1 MVLFCL
7 LVITSNPWYFLHYKC
22 VTPVSASNLRITFF
36 SVILCVSYQECV
48 SLETKEE
55 EKGMVPLTAL
65 SNDPL
70 TNFEFLYYSAFTGK
84 QKSLQLF

>member
-1 MVLFCL
+1 MGYFK
-7 LVITSNPWYFLHYKC
+7 LVCILWTSEQN
-22 VTPVSASNLRITFF
+22 
-36 SVILCVSYQECV
+36 VILCVSYQECV

-70 TNFEFLYYSAFTGK
+70 TNFEYLYYSGFTVRNKNHSSYFRQEG
-84 QKSLQLF
+84 L

>member
-1 MVLFCL
+1 MGYFE
-7 LVITSNPWYFLHYKC
+7 LVCILWTSEQN
-22 VTPVSASNLRITFF
+22 
-36 SVILCVSYQECV
+36 VILCVSYQECV